1 MGLNKKNTLHIL
13 HTNDLH
19 SHFEEMAR
27 IATGLKQLRLELQK
41 QGYPVVTVDLG
52 DHMDRMRLQT
62 EATWGQVNV
71 DVLNETRYDFVTIG
85 NNEGLTFPR
94 PKFNELYRNAAFSV
108 ICANL
113 LDAKT
118 KQPPPFLRSY
128 TITKYGD
135 FTVGW
140 IGVTASFPEVYKLL
154 GFITLDPTRV
164 VAEQVASIRPY
175 VDIII
180 VLSHVGYQWDVE
192 MARNIDGI
200 DVILGAHTHTY
211 LAEGERIN
219 HTLVCQTGKFGQNIG
234 HVTIT
239 YDKLKKTI
247 CKLEAR
253 CLPTHLYKPD
263 GKVERI
269 VDRHRRHAEQVMG
282 EVVARLEYDLPV
294 SWEEESP
301 LGNLLAAGLRSWVD
315 AEIGI
320 VNSGTLL
327 FSLEKGNITRKD
339 ILSLCPHPINP
350 CRMKLTGEQLLDI
363 LEESLNEEIIKKQ
376 IQGFG
381 FRGKVLGC
389 LCVDGADIY
398 YNPLAPVGRRI
409 VRVEVQGRPLRK
421 KQLYS
426 VGTIDMFTFG
436 IVFPTFQKGLG
447 TKFYLPEFLRDVL
460 EKQLRTKE
468 ALEKS
473 LNRHWYA
480 E

>member
-219 HTLVCQTGKFGQNIG
+219 HTLV
-234 HVTIT
+234 
-239 YDKLKKTI
+239 
-247 CKLEAR
+247 R
-253 CLPTHLYKPD
+253 
-263 GKVERI
+263 
-269 VDRHRRHAEQVMG
+269 AE
-282 EVVARLEYDLPV
+282 Y
-294 SWEEESP
+294 
-301 LGNLLAAGLRSWVD
+301 
-315 AEIGI
+315 
-320 VNSGTLL
+320 
-327 FSLEKGNITRKD
+327 
-339 ILSLCPHPINP
+339 
-350 CRMKLTGEQLLDI
+350 
-363 LEESLNEEIIKKQ
+363 
-376 IQGFG
+376 
-381 FRGKVLGC
+381 
-389 LCVDGADIY
+389 
-398 YNPLAPVGRRI
+398 
-409 VRVEVQGRPLRK
+409 
-421 KQLYS
+421 
-426 VGTIDMFTFG
+426 
-436 IVFPTFQKGLG
+436 
-447 TKFYLPEFLRDVL
+447 
-460 EKQLRTKE
+460 RTC
-468 ALEKS
+468 
-473 LNRHWYA
+473 HDYI
-480 E
+480 